1 LVNVEKDRRTKKLL
15 EAVRLKTQFLG
26 NMSHELRTPLNSII
40 GFSELLMDGL
50 VGELSKKQG
59 HYMKIIHSSG
69 VHLLRLINDVLDFS
83 KLEAGMLEVF
93 NEPADLGEV
102 VEDVLRAYN
111 VVAERKGLDI
121 HVEIPADMPPILTDR
136 RKLTQIIDNLLSN
149 SVKFT
154 DQGRVELAA
163 KRKGGM
169 LEVTVTDTGI
179 GIEPQELPYIF
190 DPFHQVDASTTRRYE
205 GTGLGLALV
214 KKLLQIQKGTIEV
227 QSSPAQGSSFT
238 FRLPFVE
245 FKPEKPTVVTT
256 REELIQGLPAA
267 GERPILVVED
277 NPLAANLMSMWLSEA
292 GYEVQIASTG
302 EEALQKA
309 VTLCPAVITL
319 DILLPQM
326 DGWRVLHRLKEMPE
340 TKDTPIIVV
349 SIVEDKSFG
358 LSLGAVDYMIKP
370 VSRSNLISKI
380 ARLTKSGRRFHRVLV
395 IDDNPADISLVEE
408 ILQLDGYEVL
418 KATSGVEGLKA
429 ARNEKPDLVI
439 LDLMMPD
446 LDGFDVMRL
455 LESDEATRGVPI
467 IIFTAKDLAQI
478 ERANLGA
485 NIHDIFGKAQLDR
498 DSFRQKIAE
507 LLASSPPEGDKE

>member
-1 LVNVEKDRRTKKLL
+1 MNVEKDRRTKELL
-15 EAVRLKTQFLG
+15 KAVRLKTQFLG

-50 VGELSKKQG
+50 VGELSEKQG

-69 VHLLRLINDVLDFS
+69 AHLLRLINDILDFS

-93 NEPADLGEV
+93 NEPTDLSEV
-102 VEDVLRAYN
+102 LEEVLRTYS
-111 VVAERKGLDI
+111 VIVERKGIEVHVDI
-121 HVEIPADMPPILTDR
+121 PPDLPPMLTDR

-154 DQGRVELAA
+154 NQGRVELAA
-163 KRKGGM
+163 KRKEGM

-245 FKPEKPTVVTT
+245 FKPEKPAVATT

-292 GYEVQIASTG
+292 GYNVQIASTG

-380 ARLTKSGRRFHRVLV
+380 ERLTKSGRRFHRVLV

-418 KATSGVEGLKA
+418 KATSGVDGLKA
-429 ARNEKPDLVI
+429 ARDEKPDLVI

-455 LESDEATRGVPI
+455 LESDEATRGLPI
-467 IIFTAKDLAQI
+467 ILFTAKDLTQI
-478 ERANLGA
+478 ERANLGT
-485 NIHDIFGKAQLDR
+485 NIHDIFGKTQLDR

-507 LLASSPPEGDKE
+507 LLTSSQPEGSNE

>member
-1 LVNVEKDRRTKKLL
+1 MEKDRRTKKLL

-50 VGELSKKQG
+50 VGELSEKQG

-69 VHLLRLINDVLDFS
+69 AHLLRLINDTLDFS

-93 NEPADLGEV
+93 NEPTDLGEV

-154 DQGRVELAA
+154 SQGRVELAA
-163 KRKGGM
+163 RRKEGM

-214 KKLLQIQKGTIEV
+214 KKLLEIQKGTIEV
-227 QSSPAQGSSFT
+227 QSSPAQGSRFT

-245 FKPEKPTVVTT
+245 FKPGKPTVATT

-277 NPLAANLMSMWLSEA
+277 NHLAANLMSMWLSEA
-292 GYEVQIASTG
+292 GYNVQIASTG

-380 ARLTKSGRRFHRVLV
+380 ERLTKSGRRFHRVLV

-418 KATSGVEGLKA
+418 KATSGVDGLKA
-429 ARNEKPDLVI
+429 ARDEKPDLVI

-455 LESDEATRGVPI
+455 LESDEATRGLPI
-467 IIFTAKDLAQI
+467 ILFTAKDLTQI
-478 ERANLGA
+478 ERAHLGA

-507 LLASSPPEGDKE
+507 LLTSSQPEGSNE

>member
-1 LVNVEKDRRTKKLL
+1 MNAEENRRAKEVTKAAK
-15 EAVRLKTQFLG
+15 LKTQFLA

-50 VGELSKKQG
+50 VGELSEKQG
-59 HYMKIIHSSG
+59 HYMEIIHSSG
-69 VHLLRLINDVLDFS
+69 AHLLRLVNDILDFS

-102 VEDVLRAYN
+102 VEDVLRTYN

-121 HVEIPADMPPILTDR
+121 HVEIPADMPPMLTDR

-149 SVKFT
+149 AVKFT

-163 KRKGGM
+163 KRKEGM
-169 LEVTVTDTGI
+169 LEVTVTDRGI

-214 KKLLQIQKGTIEV
+214 KKLLEIQGGTVEV
-227 QSSPAQGSSFT
+227 QSSSAQGSRFT

-245 FKPEKPTVVTT
+245 FKSERPALAAA
-256 REELIQGLPAA
+256 REEVVRRLPAA
-267 GERPILVVED
+267 GERPVLVVED
-277 NPLAANLMSMWLSEA
+277 NPLAANLMSTWLSEA
-292 GYEVQIASTG
+292 GYNVQIASTG

-309 VTLCPAVITL
+309 VTLRPAVITL

-380 ARLTKSGRRFHRVLV
+380 ELLTKSGRRFHRILV

-408 ILQLDGYEVL
+408 ILHLDGYEVL
-418 KATSGVEGLKA
+418 KATSGVEGLKT

-455 LESDEATRGVPI
+455 LESDEATRGLPI
-467 IIFTAKDLAQI
+467 ILFTAKDLAQI

-485 NIHDIFGKAQLDR
+485 NIHDIFGKAQLNR
-498 DSFRQKIAE
+498 NSFRQKIAD
-507 LLASSPPEGDKE
+507 LLASSQPEGGKE

>member
-1 LVNVEKDRRTKKLL
+1 
-15 EAVRLKTQFLG
+15 
-26 NMSHELRTPLNSII
+26 
-40 GFSELLMDGL
+40 
-50 VGELSKKQG
+50 
-59 HYMKIIHSSG
+59 
-69 VHLLRLINDVLDFS
+69 
-83 KLEAGMLEVF
+83 
-93 NEPADLGEV
+93 
-102 VEDVLRAYN
+102 
-111 VVAERKGLDI
+111 
-121 HVEIPADMPPILTDR
+121 
-136 RKLTQIIDNLLSN
+136 
-149 SVKFT
+149 
-154 DQGRVELAA
+154 
-163 KRKGGM
+163 
-169 LEVTVTDTGI
+169 
-179 GIEPQELPYIF
+179 
-190 DPFHQVDASTTRRYE
+190 
-205 GTGLGLALV
+205 
-214 KKLLQIQKGTIEV
+214 
-227 QSSPAQGSSFT
+227 
-238 FRLPFVE
+238 VE
-245 FKPEKPTVVTT
+245 FKPEKPAVATT

-292 GYEVQIASTG
+292 GYNVQIASTG

-380 ARLTKSGRRFHRVLV
+380 ERLTKSGRRFHRVLV

-418 KATSGVEGLKA
+418 KATSGVDGLKA
-429 ARNEKPDLVI
+429 ARDEKPDLVI

-455 LESDEATRGVPI
+455 LESDEATRGLPI
-467 IIFTAKDLAQI
+467 ILFTAKDLTQI
-478 ERANLGA
+478 ERANLGT
-485 NIHDIFGKAQLDR
+485 NIHDIFGKTQLDR

-507 LLASSPPEGDKE
+507 LLTSSQPEGSGLLAARKARPDLILMDMHLPGLDGYEATRIIKADETLKNIPVIAVTAITERTDEERVRACGCEGFIAKPVDTRSLATQINEFLKPGGKAQ

>member
-1 LVNVEKDRRTKKLL
+1 MNAEENRRAKEVTKAAK
-15 EAVRLKTQFLG
+15 LKTQFLA

-50 VGELSKKQG
+50 VGELSEKQG
-59 HYMKIIHSSG
+59 HYMEIIHSSG
-69 VHLLRLINDVLDFS
+69 AHLLRLVNDILDFS

-102 VEDVLRAYN
+102 VEDVLRTYN

-121 HVEIPADMPPILTDR
+121 HVEIPADMPSMLTDR

-149 SVKFT
+149 AVKFT

-163 KRKGGM
+163 KRKEGM
-169 LEVTVTDTGI
+169 LEVTVTDRGI

-214 KKLLQIQKGTIEV
+214 KKLLEIQGGTVEV
-227 QSSPAQGSSFT
+227 QSSSAQGSRFT

-245 FKPEKPTVVTT
+245 FKSERPALAAA
-256 REELIQGLPAA
+256 REEVVRRLPAA
-267 GERPILVVED
+267 GERPVLVVED
-277 NPLAANLMSMWLSEA
+277 NPLAANLMSTWLSEA
-292 GYEVQIASTG
+292 GYNVQIASTG

-309 VTLCPAVITL
+309 VTLRPAVITL

-380 ARLTKSGRRFHRVLV
+380 ELLTKSGRRFHRILV

-408 ILQLDGYEVL
+408 ILHLDGYEVL
-418 KATSGVEGLKA
+418 KATSGVEGLKT

-455 LESDEATRGVPI
+455 LESDEATRGLPI
-467 IIFTAKDLAQI
+467 ILFTAKDLAQI

-485 NIHDIFGKAQLDR
+485 NIHDIFGKAQLNR
-498 DSFRQKIAE
+498 NSFRQKIAD
-507 LLASSPPEGDKE
+507 LLASSQPEGGKE